1 MEKAFARS
9 NDSLT
14 AIYEF
19 AEGVLAA
26 NEVDEAA
33 RFSVHLALE
42 ELFVNMVKYN
52 PEAESDIDLDVSVTK
67 NTATNKVTVTLTEY
81 GVAEFDV
88 TVPKKV
94 DIDAPLEERTPGG
107 LGVYLIQNLAD
118 SLEYEY
124 GDGRSRVIFT
134 KESEV

>member
-1 MEKAFARS
+1 MEKAFERS

-26 NEVDEAA
+26 NDVGDAA

-52 PEAESDIDLDVSVTK
+52 PEAEGDI
-67 NTATNKVTVTLTEY
+67 
-81 GVAEFDV
+81 G
-88 TVPKKV
+88 
-94 DIDAPLEERTPGG
+94 
-107 LGVYLIQNLAD
+107 
-118 SLEYEY
+118 
-124 GDGRSRVIFT
+124 
-134 KESEV
+134 

>member
-1 MEKAFARS
+1 MKRAFARS

-19 AEGVLAA
+19 AEGLLAA
-26 NEVDEAA
+26 GDVSEAA
-33 RFSVHLALE
+33 RFSVHLAIE

-52 PEAESDIDLDVSVTK
+52 PDAAGDIDLEIAV
-67 NTATNKVTVTLTEY
+67 AGHKVTVSLTEY

-94 DIDAPLEERTPGG
+94 DISAPLDERTPGG

-118 SLEYEY
+118 TLDYEY

-134 KESEV
+134 KESGI

>member
-1 MEKAFARS
+1 MKRAFARS

-26 NEVDEAA
+26 GDVADAA
-33 RFSVHLALE
+33 RFSVQLAIE

-52 PEAESDIDLDVSVTK
+52 PDVEGDIDIEVTV
-67 NTATNKVTVTLTEY
+67 AGDKVTVILTEY

-94 DIDAPLEERTPGG
+94 DINATLEERTPGG
-107 LGVYLIQNLAD
+107 LGVYLIQNLTD
-118 SLEYEY
+118 SLDYEY
-124 GDGRSRVIFT
+124 GDGRSRVKFT
-134 KESEV
+134 KESGI

>member
-1 MEKAFARS
+1 MEQAFARS
-9 NDSLT
+9 NDSLSE
-14 AIYEF
+14 IYEF

-26 NEVDEAA
+26 NDVADAA

-52 PEAESDIDLDVSVTK
+52 PDVVGDIDIDVSVAE
-67 NTATNKVTVTLTEY
+67 NTVKVTLTEY
-81 GVAEFDV
+81 GVPEFDV

-94 DIDAPLEERTPGG
+94 DVDAPLEDRTPGG

-118 SLEYEY
+118 ALEYEY

-134 KESEV
+134 KESGI

>member
-9 NDSLT
+9 NDSLS

-19 AEGVLAA
+19 AQEILAT
-26 NEVDEAA
+26 NSVGGAA
-33 RFSVHLALE
+33 CYSVHLALE

-52 PEAESDIDLDVSVTK
+52 PNVSSDIEVNVDVIDD
-67 NTATNKVTVTLTEY
+67 KVKVTLTEY
-81 GVAEFDV
+81 GVPKFDV
-88 TVPKKV
+88 TAPRDV
-94 DIDAPLEERTPGG
+94 DIEAPLAERTPGG

-124 GDGRSRVIFT
+124 VGGRSRVIFT
-134 KESEV
+134 KKTEV

>member
-1 MEKAFARS
+1 MKRAFARS
-9 NDSLT
+9 NDSL
-14 AIYEF
+14 AALYEF
-19 AEGVLAA
+19 AEEILAA
-26 NEVDEAA
+26 GDVADAT
-33 RFSVHLALE
+33 RFAVHLALE

-52 PEAESDIDLDVSVTK
+52 PDAQGDIDIEVTVED
-67 NTATNKVTVTLTEY
+67 KVTVILTEY

-94 DIDAPLEERTPGG
+94 DTNAPLEERTPGG

-118 SLEYEY
+118 SLDYEY

-134 KESEV
+134 KESGI

>member
-1 MEKAFARS
+1 MERAFARS
-9 NDSLT
+9 NDSLSE
-14 AIYEF
+14 IYEF
-19 AEGVLAA
+19 AEGILAA
-26 NEVDEAA
+26 NDVADAA

-52 PEAESDIDLDVSVTK
+52 PDVVGDIDIDVSVAE
-67 NTATNKVTVTLTEY
+67 NTVKVTLTEY
-81 GVAEFDV
+81 GVPEFDV

-94 DIDAPLEERTPGG
+94 DIDAPLEQRTPGG

-118 SLEYEY
+118 ALEYEY

-134 KESEV
+134 KESGV

>member
-1 MEKAFARS
+1 MKLAFARS

-19 AEGVLAA
+19 AEGILAA
-26 NEVDEAA
+26 NDVADAA
-33 RFSVHLALE
+33 RFSVQLALE

-52 PEAESDIDLDVSVTK
+52 PDVSSDIDIEVTV
-67 NTATNKVTVTLTEY
+67 AGGKVTVTLTEY

-88 TVPKKV
+88 TIPKKV
-94 DIDAPLEERTPGG
+94 DITAALEERSPGG

-134 KESEV
+134 KESGI

>member
-1 MEKAFARS
+1 MEQAFARS
-9 NDSLT
+9 NDSLSE
-14 AIYEF
+14 IYEF

-26 NEVDEAA
+26 NDVTDAA

-52 PEAESDIDLDVSVTK
+52 PDVVGDIDVDVSVSGTTVK
-67 NTATNKVTVTLTEY
+67 VTLTEY
-81 GVAEFDV
+81 GVPEFDV

-94 DIDAPLEERTPGG
+94 DIDAPLEQRTPGG

-118 SLEYEY
+118 ALEYEY

-134 KESEV
+134 KESGI

>member
-1 MEKAFARS
+1 MEREFARS

-19 AEGVLAA
+19 AEAILAA
-26 NEVDEAA
+26 GEVSDAA
-33 RFSVHLALE
+33 RFSVQLAIE

-52 PEAESDIDLDVSVTK
+52 PDAEGDIDIEVVV
-67 NTATNKVTVTLTEY
+67 AGGKVTVILTEY

-88 TVPKKV
+88 TVPKTV
-94 DIDAPLEERTPGG
+94 DTSASLAERSPGG

-118 SLEYEY
+118 TLDYEY

-134 KESEV
+134 KESGV

>member
-1 MEKAFARS
+1 MERAFARS
-9 NDSLT
+9 NNSLT

-19 AEGVLAA
+19 AEGILAA
-26 NEVDEAA
+26 GVVGDAA
-33 RFSVHLALE
+33 RFSVHLAIE

-52 PEAESDIDLDVSVTK
+52 PDAEGDIDIEVMV
-67 NTATNKVTVTLTEY
+67 AGGKVTVTLTEY

-88 TVPKKV
+88 TVPKTV
-94 DIDAPLEERTPGG
+94 DTSASLAERSPGG

-118 SLEYEY
+118 TLDYEY

-134 KESEV
+134 KESGV

>member
-1 MEKAFARS
+1 MKRAFARS

-19 AEGVLAA
+19 AEEILASGDFT
-26 NEVDEAA
+26 NAA

-52 PEAESDIDLDVSVTK
+52 PNVGSNIDVEVALTG
-67 NTATNKVTVTLTEY
+67 NKVTVTLTEY

-88 TVPKKV
+88 TIPRKV
-94 DIDAPLEERTPGG
+94 DITAALEKRSPGG

-134 KESEV
+134 KESGI

>member
-9 NDSLT
+9 NDSLS

-19 AEGVLAA
+19 AEELLAA
-26 NEVDEAA
+26 NDVGDAA

-52 PEAESDIDLDVSVTK
+52 PGVDGDIDVDISVTGGIV
-67 NTATNKVTVTLTEY
+67 TAILTEY
-81 GVAEFDV
+81 GVPEFDV

-94 DIDAPLEERTPGG
+94 DIDASLEERTPGG

-118 SLEYEY
+118 SLKYEY
-124 GDGRSRVIFT
+124 GDGRSRVTFT
-134 KESEV
+134 KESGI

>member
-1 MEKAFARS
+1 MERAFARS
-9 NDSLT
+9 NDSLSE
-14 AIYEF
+14 IYEF
-19 AEGVLAA
+19 AEGILAA
-26 NEVDEAA
+26 NEVADAA

-52 PEAESDIDLDVSVTK
+52 PDVVGDIDIDVSVSGGTVK
-67 NTATNKVTVTLTEY
+67 VTLTEY
-81 GVAEFDV
+81 GVPEFDV

-94 DIDAPLEERTPGG
+94 DIDAPLEQRTPGG

-118 SLEYEY
+118 ALEYEY

-134 KESEV
+134 KESGI

>member
-1 MEKAFARS
+1 LRRAFARS

-26 NEVDEAA
+26 GDVADAA

-52 PEAESDIDLDVSVTK
+52 PDVGSDIDVEVTV
-67 NTATNKVTVTLTEY
+67 AGDKVTVTLTEY

-88 TVPKKV
+88 TVPRKV
-94 DIDAPLEERTPGG
+94 DINAPLEERTPGG

-118 SLEYEY
+118 SLDYEY
-124 GDGRSRVIFT
+124 GDGRSRVILT
-134 KESEV
+134 KESVA

>member
-1 MEKAFARS
+1 MEQAFARS
-9 NDSLT
+9 NDSLSE
-14 AIYEF
+14 IYEF
-19 AEGVLAA
+19 AEGILAA
-26 NEVDEAA
+26 NDVADAA

-52 PEAESDIDLDVSVTK
+52 PDVVGDIDIDVSVAE
-67 NTATNKVTVTLTEY
+67 NTVKVTLTEY
-81 GVAEFDV
+81 GVPEFDV

-94 DIDAPLEERTPGG
+94 DIDAALEDRTPGG

-118 SLEYEY
+118 ALEYEY

-134 KESEV
+134 KESGI

>member
-1 MEKAFARS
+1 MEQAFARS
-9 NDSLT
+9 NDSLSE
-14 AIYEF
+14 IYEF

-26 NEVDEAA
+26 NDVADAA

-52 PEAESDIDLDVSVTK
+52 PDVVGDIDIDVSVAK
-67 NTATNKVTVTLTEY
+67 NTVKVTLTEY
-81 GVAEFDV
+81 GVPEFDV

-94 DIDAPLEERTPGG
+94 DVDAPLEDRTPGG

-118 SLEYEY
+118 ALEYEY

-134 KESEV
+134 KESGI

>member
-1 MEKAFARS
+1 MKRAFARS

-19 AEGVLAA
+19 AEEILAA
-26 NEVDEAA
+26 GDVTDAA
-33 RFSVHLALE
+33 RFSVHLAIE

-52 PEAESDIDLDVSVTK
+52 PEAVIDIDIDVTVAD
-67 NTATNKVTVTLTEY
+67 NTVTVTLTEY
-81 GVAEFDV
+81 EVAEFDV

-94 DIDAPLEERTPGG
+94 DVNATLAERTPGG

-124 GDGRSRVIFT
+124 GGGRSRVIFT
-134 KESEV
+134 KESGI

>member
-9 NDSLT
+9 NDSLS

-19 AEGVLAA
+19 ADEILSANAVGDAA
-26 NEVDEAA
+26 CY
-33 RFSVHLALE
+33 SVHLALE

-52 PEAESDIDLDVSVTK
+52 PKATSDIDVDVAV
-67 NTATNKVTVTLTEY
+67 ADGKVRVTLTEY
-81 GVAEFDV
+81 GVPKFDV
-88 TVPKKV
+88 TAPRNV
-94 DIDAPLEERTPGG
+94 DVESALAERTPGG
-107 LGVYLIQNLAD
+107 LGVYLIQSLAD

-134 KESEV
+134 KESGV

>member
-1 MEKAFARS
+1 MKRAFARS
-9 NDSLT
+9 NNSLT

-19 AEGVLAA
+19 AEGILSATDVA
-26 NEVDEAA
+26 DAA

-52 PEAESDIDLDVSVTK
+52 PDVKSDIDIE
-67 NTATNKVTVTLTEY
+67 VTVTAGKVAVSLTEY

-88 TVPKKV
+88 TVPKTV
-94 DIDAPLEERTPGG
+94 DISAPLEERTSGG

-118 SLEYEY
+118 TLEYEY
-124 GDGRSRVIFT
+124 DDGQSRVIFT
-134 KESEV
+134 KESGV

>member
-1 MEKAFARS
+1 MTRAFARS

-19 AEGVLAA
+19 AEGILSASDVA
-26 NEVDEAA
+26 DAA

-52 PEAESDIDLDVSVTK
+52 PDVESDIDVEVTVIADKVSVS
-67 NTATNKVTVTLTEY
+67 LTEY

-88 TVPKKV
+88 TVAKTV
-94 DIDAPLEERTPGG
+94 DIRAPLEERTPGG
-107 LGVYLIQNLAD
+107 RGVYLIQNLAD
-118 SLEYEY
+118 TLEYEY
-124 GDGRSRVIFT
+124 GEGQSRVIFT
-134 KESEV
+134 KESGI